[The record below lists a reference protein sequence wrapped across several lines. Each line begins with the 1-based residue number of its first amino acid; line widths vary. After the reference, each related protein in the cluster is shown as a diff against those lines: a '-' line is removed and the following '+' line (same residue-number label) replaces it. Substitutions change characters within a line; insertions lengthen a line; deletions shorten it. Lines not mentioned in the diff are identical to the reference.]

1 MRSGKTWWLFVTVL
15 TLGTLWLS
23 TSLCSAQSPW
33 PPPSPVRV
41 VTATPAAQEQH
52 SSQPAGSTSSWV
64 AEISPGNPSS
74 DQPSAQ
80 PEPTPLPEVTL
91 FTVLTPA
98 RCLILGF
105 VGGVVFI
112 IVYGLQMA
120 LVRRLR

>member
-1 MRSGKTWWLFVTVL
+1 MHFGKVWRLFVAVL
-15 TLGTLWLS
+15 AWGALWLS
-23 TSLCSAQSPW
+23 TSPCDAQSPW
-33 PPPSPVRV
+33 PPVTPVLAI
-41 VTATPAAQEQH
+41 TATPPAQGQRPP
-52 SSQPAGSTSSWV
+52 QPADSLPSGVVGTS
-64 AEISPGNPSS
+64 PRDSS
-74 DQPSAQ
+74 SSSLFVQ

-98 RCLILGF
+98 RCLILAF

>member
-1 MRSGKTWWLFVTVL
+1 MRFGRIWWLCAAL
-15 TLGTLWLS
+15 LALGALWLS
-23 TSLCSAQSPW
+23 TPLCSAQSPW
-33 PPPSPVRV
+33 PPATPVLV
-41 VTATPAAQEQH
+41 ITATPPAQGQH
-52 SSQPAGSTSSWV
+52 PPQPGDKLSSGV
-64 AEISPGNPSS
+64 VGVSPENPSS
-74 DQPSAQ
+74 DPLLIQ

-98 RCLILGF
+98 RCLILAF